1 MTTITVKT
9 TTNFFN
15 CNDKQ
20 LEVVKFSGSIIVA
33 KVPSYGF
40 DANGNP
46 QGEMISA
53 DFSIKEVIAINN

>member
-9 TTNFFN
+9 ESNFKN

-20 LEVVKFSGSIIVA
+20 LEVLNFLGSIIVA
-33 KVPSYGF
+33 KVPFFGF

-53 DFSIKEVIAINN
+53 DFSIKEIIKINN